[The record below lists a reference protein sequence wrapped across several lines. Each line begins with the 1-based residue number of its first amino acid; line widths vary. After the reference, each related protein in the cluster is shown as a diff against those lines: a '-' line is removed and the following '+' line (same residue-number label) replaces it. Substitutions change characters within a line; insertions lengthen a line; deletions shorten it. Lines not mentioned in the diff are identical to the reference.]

1 MKKTFCFFLAALLLF
16 SSVGCSSVNESPE
29 PVYTP
34 PQVAPE
40 DREKT
45 GELEFAGLYF
55 ALYNDFTCEVLGP
68 SETAVL
74 ESTVTVPELCENY
87 TVVRICKNAFAKSAC
102 SEILLP
108 DTVTAID
115 EYAFQ
120 KSEIRKIT
128 LPASLKTLG
137 TEAFDNCLKLEEV
150 VFQSGVEEI
159 PLAAFYGCSSLKRVV
174 LPEGVRV
181 IGEEAF
187 ASLTALEEL
196 SLPSTVE
203 EIGPY
208 AFWSSGTE
216 ALELVIPK
224 GVKSIGE
231 DAFKG
236 IGPDS
241 VTYEGTDESI
251 RQILSR
257 QTNLK

>member
-1 MKKTFCFFLAALLLF
+1 MKK
-16 SSVGCSSVNESPE
+16 
-29 PVYTP
+29 
-34 PQVAPE
+34 
-40 DREKT
+40 
-45 GELEFAGLYF
+45 
-55 ALYNDFTCEVLGP
+55 
-68 SETAVL
+68 
-74 ESTVTVPELCENY
+74 
-87 TVVRICKNAFAKSAC
+87 
-102 SEILLP
+102 
-108 DTVTAID
+108 
-115 EYAFQ
+115 
-120 KSEIRKIT
+120 
-128 LPASLKTLG
+128 
-137 TEAFDNCLKLEEV
+137 
-150 VFQSGVEEI
+150 
-159 PLAAFYGCSSLKRVV
+159 VV

-236 IGPDS
+236 IGADS

-251 RQILSR
+251 RQILSE